1 VVQRA
6 ASVEAFLADPVG
18 HYVAGRAFVAWMC
31 SPKLVGASHFAPF
44 ESTDIAMLRALFP
57 LPLHPALVAPYDVVH
72 DLGGVDVLDR
82 RAFDVLAQFL
92 AERMPELAGRTRK
105 LAVVR
110 SAGLAGAAFTG
121 LFHDFARGR
130 FDGELFADRAAA
142 FAWLDVGAADRAALD
157 AMMAPFEQAAPVLR
171 RLRDAIA
178 ADPAG
183 ITLEAAAAAIGESTR
198 SLQRHLAEHA
208 TSFRDELA
216 RARVIA
222 AKARLVET
230 DDKIEVIA
238 LDLGFKSVA
247 AFTTMFGRIIGEPPH
262 AFRKKRG

>member
-1 VVQRA
+1 MQRA
-6 ASVEAFLADPVG
+6 AAVEAFLADPVG
-18 HYVAGRAFVAWMC
+18 RYVAGRSFVAWMS
-31 SPKLVGASHFAPF
+31 SPALVGASHFAPF
-44 ESTDIAMLRALFP
+44 EPADFDMLRALFP
-57 LPLHPALVAPYDVVH
+57 LPLHPALVAPYDVIH

-92 AERMPELAGRTRK
+92 ATHMPQLAGRVRK
-105 LAVVR
+105 LAVIR

-121 LFHDFARGR
+121 LFHDFARNR

-142 FAWLDVGAADRAALD
+142 LAWLGVGDDTRAALD

-171 RLRDAIA
+171 QLRDAIA
-178 ADPAG
+178 LDPAG
-183 ITLEAAAAAIGESTR
+183 ITLDAAATAIGHSTR
-198 SLQRHLAEHA
+198 SLQRHLAHHA

-216 RARVIA
+216 RARVTA

-238 LDLGFKSVA
+238 LELGFASVA
-247 AFTTMFGRIIGEPPH
+247 AFTTMFGRIVGESPH
-262 AFRKKRG
+262 AFRQRRDS